1 MQYPEYWQFRK
12 DKLKSSWES
21 GVPMTTASR
30 EVLDDCRVV
39 LEMLDDEK
47 DEQRWRV
54 LWAGAMALIRTVGH
68 VLLKVDGEDPK
79 IRPHVDAA
87 WDRWK
92 TDRVTNAIFWDFIE
106 KERNNILKEYEFS
119 VLDSSV
125 AGLAPVEIDRH
136 TGHAVAVEFGYLDE
150 NLFRPIERR
159 FGKGEDSRDVYV
171 EALRWWDAE
180 LLRIDEELVSAS

>member
-1 MQYPEYWQFRK
+1 
-12 DKLKSSWES
+12 
-21 GVPMTTASR
+21 MTTAAR

-54 LWAGAMALIRTVGH
+54 LWAGAMALVRTVGH
-68 VLLKVDGEDPK
+68 VLRNVDGKDPTV
-79 IRPHVDAA
+79 RPHVDSA

-92 TDRVTNAIFWDFIE
+92 ADRVTNAIFWDFIE

-125 AGLAPVEIDRH
+125 AGLAAVEIDPH

-150 NLFRPIERR
+150 NLFRPIEKG
-159 FGKGEDSRDVYV
+159 FGKEEDPRDVYQ
-171 EALRWWDAE
+171 EALEWWDAE
-180 LLRIDEELVSAS
+180 LSRIDENSASGN

>member
-1 MQYPEYWQFRK
+1 MA
-12 DKLKSSWES
+12 
-21 GVPMTTASR
+21 TAAR

-106 KERNNILKEYEFS
+106 KQRNNILKEYEFS

-125 AGLAPVEIDRH
+125 AGLAPVEIDPY
-136 TGHAVAVEFGYLDE
+136 TGHTVAVEFGYLDE
-150 NLFRPIERR
+150 NLFRPIEKG